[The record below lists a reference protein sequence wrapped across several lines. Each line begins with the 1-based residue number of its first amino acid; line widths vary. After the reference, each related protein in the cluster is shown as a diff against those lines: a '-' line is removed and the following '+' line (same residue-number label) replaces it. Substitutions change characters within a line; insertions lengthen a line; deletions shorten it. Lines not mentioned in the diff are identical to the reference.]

1 MIRELCGQK
10 LVNGDVVITHD
21 ATCAP
26 NSVLPKLLFEN
37 VLYTDL
43 AAHNAL
49 DVNKALY
56 TLEVYKVDP
65 PANLLKRLQRLAQQY
80 LTVPTGYVAVTQLP
94 GYTGHAMLR
103 RSGMVDIVLGRG
115 KTVSLNANG
124 TMTAKKGH
132 IYLRLVLGQVL
143 SLKHM
148 LANHS
153 TPLQLH
159 GDELLLTCTA
169 GELVYPRVIRKPG
182 ELIVR
187 KQAEQF
193 YIADLGEVPGMT
205 NLDTI
210 TMTVLTE
217 PMQTE
222 HVVFY
227 RQ

>member
-37 VLYTDL
+37 VLYADL
-43 AAHNAL
+43 ASHSAL
-49 DVNKALY
+49 DVNKAMY

-65 PANLLKRLQRLAQQY
+65 PAKLYERLRRRAQQY
-80 LTVPTGYVAVTQLP
+80 LTIPTKYVTVTQLP
-94 GYTGHAMLR
+94 GYVGHAMLR
-103 RSGMVDIVLGRG
+103 RSGMVDVVLGNG
-115 KTVSLNANG
+115 KTVSLNENG
-124 TMTAKKGH
+124 AMTAKKGH
-132 IYLRLVLGQVL
+132 AYLRLGLGQVL
-143 SLKHM
+143 SLKRM
-148 LANHS
+148 LANNS
-153 TPLQLH
+153 TPLRLC
-159 GDELLLTCTA
+159 GDELFLMCTD
-169 GELVYPRVIRKPG
+169 GELFYPMSPQPG

-205 NLDTI
+205 DMDTV